1 MPLPETRPASSVFVD
16 RADIRLEAG
25 RGGDGAVSFRRE
37 KYVPKGG
44 PDGGDGGRGGSVL
57 VRVDPGLRTLAD
69 FRYRRRF
76 RADAGAAGVGANRHG
91 KSGEDLVV
99 PVPPGTTVRERE
111 SGRVL
116 ADLTAAGESAV
127 LARGGRGGR
136 GNARFATAVRQA
148 PRQSERG
155 EPGQAVD
162 VVLELR
168 VLADVGL
175 IGLPNAGKSTLFAR
189 ATGVE
194 AKAGV
199 YPFTT
204 LEPGLGVMGR
214 GEEAAVWADLPGLVE
229 GAHEGRG
236 LGHAFLQHAQRCRVF
251 LHVVDASGLGGT
263 QPLDDLAAVEGELR
277 MYDPSLMERRRV
289 VVANKMDLAEA
300 RRALPALEERCRR
313 TGLPLCAVS
322 AATGEGVERLVD
334 TVRAILAE
342 VGPVDFTR
350 SLAPGDAGEAVFGA
364 GSAEV
369 RVERE
374 GEAFRVFGPA
384 VERRV
389 AMTDLG
395 QDESVARLERFFRR
409 LGVEQRVRAMGGREG
424 DEVRIGDAIF
434 VLEDGGEAGAER
446 EAGLGARGREE
457 GEQR

>member
-1 MPLPETRPASSVFVD
+1 VFVD
-16 RADIRLEAG
+16 RAEIRLEAG

-44 PDGGDGGRGGSVL
+44 PDGGDGGRGGSVF

-69 FRYRRRF
+69 FRYKRRF
-76 RADAGAAGVGANRHG
+76 TASAGEPGGGSNRHG
-91 KSGEDLVV
+91 HSGEDLLI

-116 ADLTAAGESAV
+116 ADLTEPGEPAM
-127 LARGGRGGR
+127 LAKGGRGGR

-155 EPGQAVD
+155 EPGQHFD

-189 ATGVE
+189 ATGAP
-194 AKAGV
+194 AKAGA

-214 GEEAAVWADLPGLVE
+214 GPEAAVWADLPGLVE
-229 GAHEGRG
+229 GAHAGRG
-236 LGHAFLQHAQRCRVF
+236 LGHAFLQHAQRCRLF
-251 LHVVDASGLGGT
+251 LHVVDASGLSGGDAVGD
-263 QPLDDLAAVEGELR
+263 LDTVAGEMTL
-277 MYDPSLMERRRV
+277 YDPALGTRRRI

-300 RRALPALEERCRR
+300 REALPQLEAHCREL
-313 TGLPLCAVS
+313 GLPVLAVS
-322 AATGEGVERLVD
+322 AATGEGVAELV
-334 TVRAILAE
+334 AE
-342 VGPVDFTR
+342 VGRLMREIGPVNWSEGLDA
-350 SLAPGDAGEAVFGA
+350 SAGEAVFG
-364 GSAEV
+364 GLAEV

-374 GEAFRVFGPA
+374 EGAYRVSGPA
-384 VERRV
+384 LERRV

-395 QDESVARLERFFRR
+395 QEEAVERLERFFRR
-409 LGVEQRVRAMGGREG
+409 LGVERLVREAGGRDG
-424 DEVRIGDAIF
+424 DEVRIGEAVF
-434 VLEDGGEAGAER
+434 VLEDSGEVGAARDEAEAPASKERAGDPH
-446 EAGLGARGREE
+446 
-457 GEQR
+457 